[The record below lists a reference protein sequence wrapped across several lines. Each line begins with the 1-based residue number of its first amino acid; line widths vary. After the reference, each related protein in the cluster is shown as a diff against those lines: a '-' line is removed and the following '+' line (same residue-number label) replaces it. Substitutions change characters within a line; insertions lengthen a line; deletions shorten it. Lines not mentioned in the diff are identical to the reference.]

1 MGRTGQNGK
10 HTVARMSHYTSD
22 KKTTFAG
29 SSAVAVWWVSV
40 EAFKIVG
47 IAFPLQY
54 HLQRLLNKIPI
65 EKDKHEDV
73 GWSNPGNGC

>member
-1 MGRTGQNGK
+1 MANTAVQECL
-10 HTVARMSHYTSD
+10 TTQVT
-22 KKTTFAG
+22 KKQHSLGALRW
-29 SSAVAVWWVSV
+29 VVWWVLV